1 MGWLVN
7 FEESIKEL
15 LISLITSM
23 LGELFVMTS
32 DKFSEFTAMI
42 GQTPQTWNPGIYSMV
57 QSLSSTVIVPA
68 ANIILTL
75 VVSLEL
81 FGMLVERNNMV
92 DIEPAFLVKW
102 IFKAVLAS
110 FVASNAWTITMA
122 VFDLSQSIAA
132 SASGLLGGTLSP
144 FSQTTIDAF
153 VATLETETIG
163 RLVLILLQS
172 VLSWAIL
179 FFITV
184 GILILLIVRMVEIY
198 LTVSI
203 APIPFAAFYGKEW
216 TGGMGA
222 NYLRSLFALGF
233 QGFFIM
239 VCLSI
244 YTTMMQGVLNSTDV
258 VGAMWSYIAYSG
270 VLLFAVG
277 KTDRIAK
284 SIFGAH

>member
-1 MGWLVN
+1 
-7 FEESIKEL
+7 
-15 LISLITSM
+15 
-23 LGELFVMTS
+23 
-32 DKFSEFTAMI
+32 
-42 GQTPQTWNPGIYSMV
+42 
-57 QSLSSTVIVPA
+57 
-68 ANIILTL
+68 
-75 VVSLEL
+75 
-81 FGMLVERNNMV
+81 MV

-144 FSQTTIDAF
+144 FSQATIDAF

-179 FFITV
+179 FLITI

-239 VCLSI
+239 ICLSI
-244 YTTMMQGVLNSTDV
+244 YTTMMQGILNSADIV
-258 VGAMWSYIAYSG
+258 AAMWSYIAYSG

-277 KTDRIAK
+277 KTDRISK

>member
-32 DKFSEFTAMI
+32 DKFSDFSAMI

-144 FSQTTIDAF
+144 FSQATIDAF

-179 FFITV
+179 FLITI

-239 VCLSI
+239 ICLSI
-244 YTTMMQGVLNSTDV
+244 YTTMMQGSLSSADIVA
-258 VGAMWSYIAYSG
+258 AMWSYIAYSG

-277 KTDRIAK
+277 KTDRISK

>member
-32 DKFSEFTAMI
+32 DKFSDFTAMI

-92 DIEPAFLVKW
+92 DIAPVFLVKW

-110 FVASNAWTITMA
+110 FVASNAWSITMA

-153 VATLETETIG
+153 VATLENETIG

-277 KTDRIAK
+277 KTDRISK

>member
-92 DIEPAFLVKW
+92 DIEPAILVKW

-244 YTTMMQGVLNSTDV
+244 YTTMMQGVLNSPDV

-277 KTDRIAK
+277 KTDRISK

>member
-23 LGELFVMTS
+23 IGELFAMTS
-32 DKFSEFTAMI
+32 DKFSDFTTMI

-81 FGMLVERNNMV
+81 FSMLVERNNMV

-153 VATLETETIG
+153 VATLENETLG

-179 FFITV
+179 FLITI

-244 YTTMMQGVLNSTDV
+244 YTTMMQNVLNSTDV

-277 KTDRIAK
+277 KTDRISK

>member
-1 MGWLVN
+1 MGWLLN

-32 DKFSEFTAMI
+32 DKFSDFTAMI

-57 QSLSSTVIVPA
+57 QSLSSTVIVPT

-75 VVSLEL
+75 VISLEL

-92 DIEPAFLVKW
+92 DIEPAFLIKW

-144 FSQTTIDAF
+144 FSQATIDAF
-153 VATLETETIG
+153 VATLETETLG

-179 FFITV
+179 FLITI

-216 TGGMGA
+216 TGSMGA

-244 YTTMMQGVLNSTDV
+244 YTTMMQNVLNSTDV

-277 KTDRIAK
+277 KTDRISK

>member
-32 DKFSEFTAMI
+32 DKFSDFTAMI

-92 DIEPAFLVKW
+92 DIEPVFLVKW

-179 FFITV
+179 FLITV

-277 KTDRIAK
+277 KTDRISK

>member
-32 DKFSEFTAMI
+32 DKFSNFTDMI

-57 QSLSSTVIVPA
+57 QSLSSTVIIPA

-92 DIEPAFLVKW
+92 DIEPAFLIKW

-132 SASGLLGGTLSP
+132 GASGLLGGTLSP
-144 FSQTTIDAF
+144 FSQATIDAF
-153 VATLETETIG
+153 VVTLENESLG

-179 FFITV
+179 FLITV

-244 YTTMMQGVLNSTDV
+244 YTTMMQGILNSTDV

-270 VLLFAVG
+270 VLLFAIG
-277 KTDRIAK
+277 KTDRISK
-284 SIFGAH
+284 SIFGTH

>member
-92 DIEPAFLVKW
+92 DIEPVFLVKW

-144 FSQTTIDAF
+144 FSQATIDAF

-277 KTDRIAK
+277 KTDRISK

>member
-32 DKFSEFTAMI
+32 DKFSDFTAMI

-92 DIEPAFLVKW
+92 DIEPVFLVKW

-179 FFITV
+179 FLITV

-244 YTTMMQGVLNSTDV
+244 YTTMMQNVLNSTDV

-277 KTDRIAK
+277 KTDRISK

>member
-1 MGWLVN
+1 MGWLLN

-57 QSLSSTVIVPA
+57 ESLSSTVIVPA

-179 FFITV
+179 FLITV

-244 YTTMMQGVLNSTDV
+244 YTTMMQNVLNSTDV

-277 KTDRIAK
+277 KTDRISK

>member
-32 DKFSEFTAMI
+32 DKFSDFTAMI

-75 VVSLEL
+75 AVSLEL

-92 DIEPAFLVKW
+92 DIEPVFLVKW

-153 VATLETETIG
+153 VATLENESLG

-277 KTDRIAK
+277 KTDRISK

>member
-32 DKFSEFTAMI
+32 DKFSDFTAMI

-92 DIEPAFLVKW
+92 DIEPAFLIKW
-102 IFKAVLAS
+102 IFKAMLAS

-132 SASGLLGGTLSP
+132 NASGLLGGTLSP

-153 VATLETETIG
+153 VATLENETIG

-179 FFITV
+179 FLITV

-277 KTDRIAK
+277 KTDRISK
-284 SIFGAH
+284 SILGAH

>member
-32 DKFSEFTAMI
+32 DKFSDFTAMI

-57 QSLSSTVIVPA
+57 QSLSSTVIVPT

-144 FSQTTIDAF
+144 FSQSTIDAF
-153 VATLETETIG
+153 VATLENETIG

-179 FFITV
+179 FLITV
-184 GILILLIVRMVEIY
+184 GIMILLIVRMVEIY

-277 KTDRIAK
+277 KTDRISK

>member
-32 DKFSEFTAMI
+32 DKFSDFTAMI

-92 DIEPAFLVKW
+92 DIEPVFLVKW

-153 VATLETETIG
+153 VATLENESLG

-277 KTDRIAK
+277 KTDRISK

>member
-32 DKFSEFTAMI
+32 DKFSDFTAMI

-92 DIEPAFLVKW
+92 DIEPVFLVKW

-277 KTDRIAK
+277 KTDRISK

>member
-32 DKFSEFTAMI
+32 DKFSDFTAMI

-92 DIEPAFLVKW
+92 DIEPVFLVKW

-132 SASGLLGGTLSP
+132 STSGLLGGTLSP

-153 VATLETETIG
+153 VATLEKESLG

-277 KTDRIAK
+277 KTDRISK

>member
-32 DKFSEFTAMI
+32 DKFSDFTAMI
-42 GQTPQTWNPGIYSMV
+42 GQTPQTWNPGIYSIV

-92 DIEPAFLVKW
+92 DIEPVFFVKW

-153 VATLETETIG
+153 VATLENESLG

-277 KTDRIAK
+277 KTDRISK

>member
-32 DKFSEFTAMI
+32 DKFSDFTAMI
-42 GQTPQTWNPGIYSMV
+42 GQTPQTWNSGIYSMV

-92 DIEPAFLVKW
+92 DIEPVFLVKW

-153 VATLETETIG
+153 VATLENESLG

-258 VGAMWSYIAYSG
+258 VGAMWSYIVYSG

-277 KTDRIAK
+277 KTDRISK

>member
-15 LISLITSM
+15 LISLITSI

-81 FGMLVERNNMV
+81 FRMLVERNNLV

-153 VATLETETIG
+153 VATLENETHG

-172 VLSWAIL
+172 VLSWVIL
-179 FFITV
+179 FLITV

-203 APIPFAAFYGKEW
+203 APIPFTAFYGKEW

-277 KTDRIAK
+277 KTDRISK

>member
-32 DKFSEFTAMI
+32 DKFSDFTAMI

-92 DIEPAFLVKW
+92 DIEPVFLVKW

-179 FFITV
+179 FLITV

-216 TGGMGA
+216 TGGVGA

-244 YTTMMQGVLNSTDV
+244 YTTMMQNVLNSTDV

-277 KTDRIAK
+277 KTDRISK

>member
-32 DKFSEFTAMI
+32 DKFSDFTAMI

-92 DIEPAFLVKW
+92 DIEPVFLVKW

-132 SASGLLGGTLSP
+132 STSGLLGGTLSP

-153 VATLETETIG
+153 VATLENESLG

-179 FFITV
+179 FLITV

-277 KTDRIAK
+277 KTDRISK

>member
-32 DKFSEFTAMI
+32 DKFSDFTAMI
-42 GQTPQTWNPGIYSMV
+42 GQTPQTWNPGIYSIV

-92 DIEPAFLVKW
+92 DIEPVFLVKW

-153 VATLETETIG
+153 VATLENESLG

-244 YTTMMQGVLNSTDV
+244 YTTMMQNVLNSTDV

-277 KTDRIAK
+277 KTDRISK

>member
-32 DKFSEFTAMI
+32 DKFSDFTAMI

-122 VFDLSQSIAA
+122 VFDLSQNIAA

-144 FSQTTIDAF
+144 FSQATIDAF

-179 FFITV
+179 FLITV
-184 GILILLIVRMVEIY
+184 GILVLLIVRMVEIY

-244 YTTMMQGVLNSTDV
+244 YTTMMQNVLNSTDV

-277 KTDRIAK
+277 KTDRISK

>member
-23 LGELFVMTS
+23 IGELFAMTS
-32 DKFSEFTAMI
+32 DKFGEFSSMI
-42 GQTPQTWNPGIYSMV
+42 GHTPQTWNPGIYSMV

-153 VATLETETIG
+153 VATLENETIG

-179 FFITV
+179 FLITV

-244 YTTMMQGVLNSTDV
+244 YTTMMQNVLNSTDV
-258 VGAMWSYIAYSG
+258 VSAMWSYIAYSG

-277 KTDRIAK
+277 KTDRISK

>member
-1 MGWLVN
+1 MGWLLN

-23 LGELFVMTS
+23 LGELFALTS
-32 DKFSEFTAMI
+32 DKFGEFTAMI
-42 GQTPQTWNPGIYSMV
+42 GQTPATWNPGIFSAI
-57 QSLSSTVIVPA
+57 QGLSSSVIVPI

-75 VVSLEL
+75 VVSLEF
-81 FGMLVERNNMV
+81 FGMLVERNNFGE
-92 DIEPAFLVKW
+92 IEPAILAKW
-102 IFKAVLAS
+102 IFKAMIAS
-110 FVASNAWTITMA
+110 LFASNAWTITMA
-122 VFDLSQSIAA
+122 VFDISQSVTA
-132 SASGLLGGTLSP
+132 SASGLLGISLSP

-153 VATLETETIG
+153 IATLENETLG

-179 FFITV
+179 FLITV

-233 QGFFIM
+233 QGFLIM
-239 VCLSI
+239 ICVGIYAVLIRSVAFTDDIMASI
-244 YTTMMQGVLNSTDV
+244 WGVMGYT
-258 VGAMWSYIAYSG
+258 
-270 VLLFAVG
+270 VLLCFTLF
-277 KTDRIAK
+277 KTGSLSK
-284 SIFGAH
+284 SILNAH

>member
-32 DKFSEFTAMI
+32 DKFSDFTAMI

-132 SASGLLGGTLSP
+132 STSGLLGGTLSP

-153 VATLETETIG
+153 VATLENESLG

-277 KTDRIAK
+277 KTDRISK

>member
-32 DKFSEFTAMI
+32 DKFSDFTAMI
-42 GQTPQTWNPGIYSMV
+42 GQTPQTWNPGIYSIV

-92 DIEPAFLVKW
+92 DIEPVFLVKW

-153 VATLETETIG
+153 VATLENESLG

-277 KTDRIAK
+277 KTDRISK

>member
-32 DKFSEFTAMI
+32 DKFSDFTAMI

-92 DIEPAFLVKW
+92 DIEPVFLVKW

-132 SASGLLGGTLSP
+132 STSGLLGGTLSP

-153 VATLETETIG
+153 VATLENESLG

-277 KTDRIAK
+277 KTDRISN

>member
-32 DKFSEFTAMI
+32 DKFSDFSAMI

-144 FSQTTIDAF
+144 FSQATIDAF

-179 FFITV
+179 FLITI

-239 VCLSI
+239 ICLSI
-244 YTTMMQGVLNSTDV
+244 YTTMMQGILNSADIV
-258 VGAMWSYIAYSG
+258 AAMWSYIAYSG

-277 KTDRIAK
+277 KTDRISK

>member
-32 DKFSEFTAMI
+32 DKFSDFTAMI

-92 DIEPAFLVKW
+92 DIEPVFLVKW

-132 SASGLLGGTLSP
+132 STSGLLGGTLSP

-153 VATLETETIG
+153 VATLENESLG

-244 YTTMMQGVLNSTDV
+244 YTTMMQNVLNSTDV

-277 KTDRIAK
+277 KTDRISK

>member
-15 LISLITSM
+15 VISLITSM

-32 DKFSEFTAMI
+32 DKFSDFTAMI

-179 FFITV
+179 FLITV

-277 KTDRIAK
+277 KTDRISK

>member
-92 DIEPAFLVKW
+92 DIEPVFLVKW

-132 SASGLLGGTLSP
+132 NASGLLGGTLSP
-144 FSQTTIDAF
+144 FSQATIDAF
-153 VATLETETIG
+153 VATLENESLG

-179 FFITV
+179 FLITI

-203 APIPFAAFYGKEW
+203 LL
-216 TGGMGA
+216 
-222 NYLRSLFALGF
+222 LR
-233 QGFFIM
+233 
-239 VCLSI
+239 
-244 YTTMMQGVLNSTDV
+244 
-258 VGAMWSYIAYSG
+258 
-270 VLLFAVG
+270 
-277 KTDRIAK
+277 R
-284 SIFGAH
+284 

>member
-1 MGWLVN
+1 MGWLLN

-23 LGELFVMTS
+23 LGELFALTS
-32 DKFSEFTAMI
+32 DKFGEFSAMI
-42 GQTPQTWNPGIYSMV
+42 GQTPATWNPGIFSAIKG
-57 QSLSSTVIVPA
+57 LSSSVIVPI

-75 VVSLEL
+75 VVSLEF
-81 FGMLVERNNMV
+81 FGMLVERNNFGE
-92 DIEPAFLVKW
+92 IEPAILAKW
-102 IFKAVLAS
+102 IFKAMIAS
-110 FVASNAWTITMA
+110 LFASNAWTITMA
-122 VFDLSQSIAA
+122 VFDISQSVTA
-132 SASGLLGGTLSP
+132 SASGLLGISLSP

-153 VATLETETIG
+153 IATLENETLG

-179 FFITV
+179 FLITI

-244 YTTMMQGVLNSTDV
+244 YTTMMQGILNSADIV
-258 VGAMWSYIAYSG
+258 AAMWSYIAYSG
-270 VLLFAVG
+270 VLLFAIG
-277 KTDRIAK
+277 KTDRISK

>member
-32 DKFSEFTAMI
+32 DKFSDFTAMI

-132 SASGLLGGTLSP
+132 STSGLLGGTLSP

-153 VATLETETIG
+153 VATLENESLG

-233 QGFFIM
+233 QGFYIM

-277 KTDRIAK
+277 KTDRISK